1 MKTTSEVTA
10 RKMSAYW
17 LTLLLLNGINVYP
30 GHGKRGKPLTLRTD
44 ITKPGEA
51 KSRYRGNVTFEL

>member
-17 LTLLLLNGINVYP
+17 LTLLLLNGTNVYP
-30 GHGKRGKPLTLRTD
+30 GHGKKGKPF
-44 ITKPGEA
+44 
-51 KSRYRGNVTFEL
+51 TF